1 MIRIKLSRVLGE
13 KRIKQKT
20 LAEMTGLSPNTVFN
34 LYHEK
39 TRSIDFET
47 LDKICIAL
55 DCSPD
60 EQRDIQEE
68 RRKADRNAEQVV
80 EHGRKTRH
88 PAGRDIIRR
97 GEKIDRQRIDRRA
110 EGYQQIVDR
119 IGFCSVGFLHGITLS
134 SLIDRIIGGGQD
146 PPLLIQVI

>member
-55 DCSPD
+55 DCSPGD
-60 EQRDIQEE
+60 
-68 RRKADRNAEQVV
+68 
-80 EHGRKTRH
+80 
-88 PAGRDIIRR
+88 
-97 GEKIDRQRIDRRA
+97 
-110 EGYQQIVDR
+110 
-119 IGFCSVGFLHGITLS
+119 
-134 SLIDRIIGGGQD
+134 
-146 PPLLIQVI
+146 LLEFEPNNP